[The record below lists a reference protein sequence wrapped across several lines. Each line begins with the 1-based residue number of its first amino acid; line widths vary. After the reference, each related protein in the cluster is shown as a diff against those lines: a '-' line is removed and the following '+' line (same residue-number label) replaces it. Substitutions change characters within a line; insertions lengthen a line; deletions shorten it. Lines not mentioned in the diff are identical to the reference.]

1 MCAALP
7 RGFCR
12 PWPNSS
18 AGPCRLTR
26 PARQPACR
34 LGRRLCREPGDP
46 GIRGPGRRLSPC
58 ETAPGHGPMAR
69 VACGQHCGAHGSPC
83 SQGTERGFA
92 AKATGARVAKIV
104 TLVTARGPMPPG
116 PHRPAPDG
124 AGRQRDRQAQR
135 NTDGPS
141 VLLYEHR
148 WAIGVHLRMC
158 RRHGA
163 GRIQR
168 GAAAA
173 RPTAARARQH
183 GPRQG
188 V

>member
-1 MCAALP
+1 M
-7 RGFCR
+7 
-12 PWPNSS
+12 
-18 AGPCRLTR
+18 
-26 PARQPACR
+26 PA
-34 LGRRLCREPGDP
+34 
-46 GIRGPGRRLSPC
+46 
-58 ETAPGHGPMAR
+58 
-69 VACGQHCGAHGSPC
+69 
-83 SQGTERGFA
+83 
-92 AKATGARVAKIV
+92 
-104 TLVTARGPMPPG
+104 G

-173 RPTAARARQH
+173 RPTAARPTAARPTAARAATGRLTLAGSELDDH
-183 GPRQG
+183 RDDPGAAPVVLVDPTPHRA
-188 V
+188 